1 MDTLLHT
8 LVTGASSGLGRSAA
22 VRLSRERNLI
32 LHGRNRERLE
42 ETLRMCLHPERHVVW
57 EFDLKH
63 PGELAGSLTPLLAA
77 SGRAVESFVHCAGMV
92 TALPMR
98 SVDYSVAQEIMNV
111 NFFSAAEIVHVLLKR
126 KVNGQRLTDI
136 LFISSIW
143 SRFGARAH
151 SAYCASKA
159 AERFINDGLR
169 QDLLGTPIRVTSVNP
184 GMVETEFSL
193 VRFHGNQEQAAK
205 VYKNITP
212 LTPEDVA
219 DAIVWAATRPEHVN
233 IARIGLTTVD
243 QANSLLFHRTA

>member
-159 AERFINDGLR
+159 ALDGLMR
-169 QDLLGTPIRVTSVNP
+169 ALALELAPGIRVNSILPGAIRTS
-184 GMVETEFSL
+184 M
-193 VRFHGNQEQAAK
+193 AAEAFADPIIVDK
-205 VYKNITP
+205 LNRDYP
-212 LTPEDVA
+212 LGLGKPDDIA
-219 DAIVWAATRPEHVN
+219 DAIEFVLSQKARWLTGQEIVIDGGRTVN
-233 IARIGLTTVD
+233 MSLT
-243 QANSLLFHRTA
+243 

>member
-77 SGRAVESFVHCAGMV
+77 SGRAGESFVHCAGMV

-111 NFFSAAEIVHVLLKR
+111 KFFSAAEIVHVLLKR

-159 AERFINDGLR
+159 ALDGLMR
-169 QDLLGTPIRVTSVNP
+169 ALALELAPGIRVNSILPGAIRTS
-184 GMVETEFSL
+184 M
-193 VRFHGNQEQAAK
+193 AAEAFADPIIVDK
-205 VYKNITP
+205 LNRDYP
-212 LTPEDVA
+212 LGLGKPDDIA
-219 DAIVWAATRPEHVN
+219 DAIEFVLSQKARWLTGQEIVIDGGRTVN
-233 IARIGLTTVD
+233 MSLT
-243 QANSLLFHRTA
+243 

>member
-92 TALPMR
+92 AALPMR

-111 NFFSAAEIVHVLLKR
+111 KFFSAAEIVHVLLKR

-159 AERFINDGLR
+159 ALDGLMR
-169 QDLLGTPIRVTSVNP
+169 ALALELAPGIRVNSILPGAIRTS
-184 GMVETEFSL
+184 M
-193 VRFHGNQEQAAK
+193 AAEAFADPIIVDK
-205 VYKNITP
+205 LNRDYP
-212 LTPEDVA
+212 LGLGKPDDIA
-219 DAIVWAATRPEHVN
+219 DAIEFVLSQKARWLTGQEIVIDGGRTVN
-233 IARIGLTTVD
+233 MSLT
-243 QANSLLFHRTA
+243 